1 MKMIS
6 VKTFVF
12 SLALTVGITSARA
25 QESQTLQ
32 FMKGMPQSNFQNPA
46 LHNDSSTVVVGLP
59 GLSGM
64 YVDVNSGF
72 AIQDLMHKGTGVLA
86 DSLVLDI
93 ENFPLSLKTT
103 NTVEQNSSIPLFY
116 LGIRNKGSFI
126 SLGITEK
133 LTGRFSFPKSLVQFI
148 KDGNAP
154 YVGENYDLG
163 NLDLNAIHYREFAL
177 GYSSELINGKL
188 TVGAKAKFLYGKSA
202 MQTQRMNLKVETAA
216 DGTSINLHSDMKIN
230 LSAPV
235 TVEYDAQNYFDG
247 LNDEETEA
255 KDYMLQNG
263 NPGMAFDLGAVY
275 RLTPK
280 LILSASIIDLGKISF
295 KDQVT
300 TLDYAYTY
308 PWEGIDVSNSIDEAQ
323 ENYVDPGDLFDNEY
337 EKMEESFKPQKSDFG
352 TEAFDMNLPTKVYLG
367 GTYELSPKFNLGLL
381 NRYYKH
387 GHFSQNTVTV
397 SGNAMLSDFLSLT
410 GSYSVIGNSVS
421 NLGFGMGVRM
431 GFLQLYA
438 VGDNLLAL
446 AHPARV
452 QYANA
457 RFGVN
462 FLFGRK
468 KHSTPQVSEAV
479 VQ

>member
-1 MKMIS
+1 MKIRS
-6 VKTFVF
+6 IKTVLFF
-12 SLALTVGITSARA
+12 LALTAGFTSATA
-25 QESQTLQ
+25 QESNTLY
-32 FMKGMPQSNFQNPA
+32 FMKGIPQSNFQNPA
-46 LHNDSSTVVVGLP
+46 LHTDSSNVVVGLP

-72 AIQDLMHKGTGVLA
+72 ALQDLIHKGTGLLA

-93 ENFPLSLKTT
+93 ENFPLSLKSI

-163 NLDLNAIHYREFAL
+163 NLDMNAIHYREFAL
-177 GYSSELINGKL
+177 GYSSELINDKL
-188 TVGAKAKFLYGKSA
+188 TIGLKAKFLYGKSA
-202 MQTQRMNLKVETAA
+202 MQTKRMNLQVETAA
-216 DGTSINLHSDMKIN
+216 DGSSINLHSDMKIN
-230 LSAPV
+230 LSAPA
-235 TVEYDAQNYFDG
+235 TVEYDAQGNFDR
-247 LNDEETEA
+247 LNDEDSQA

-275 RLTPK
+275 KLSPK
-280 LILSASIIDLGKISF
+280 MVLSASIIDLGKISF
-295 KDQVT
+295 KEQVT

-308 PWEGIDVSNSIDEAQ
+308 PWTGIDVSNSIDEAQ
-323 ENYVDPGDLFDNEY
+323 ENYVDPVDLFDNEY
-337 EKMEESFKPQKSDFG
+337 EKMEESFKPKKSNFG
-352 TEAFDMNLPTKVYLG
+352 TQAFDMNLPIKVYLG
-367 GTYELSPKFNLGLL
+367 GTYELNPKFNLGLL

-397 SGNAMLSDFLSLT
+397 SGNAMLTDFLSLT
-410 GSYSVIGNSVS
+410 GSYSVIGNSAS
-421 NLGFGMGVRM
+421 NLGMGMAVRM
-431 GFLQLYA
+431 GFLQFYA

-468 KHSTPQVSEAV
+468 KQFIPEVVESAV
-479 VQ
+479 Q